1 MNGGASKP
9 TSSRDLSPDVAPG
22 GTGEES
28 SVLFLCNHNTIRS
41 PMAEALT
48 RSLHPRRLY
57 TASAGLQEG
66 WIDPFVV
73 AVLAE
78 QGIDA
83 GDHEPQLLDHIDDE
97 AFDVIVTLT
106 PSAHHRALEL
116 TRTAAVAVEYWPV
129 PDPTATQGSREQRI
143 AAYREA
149 RDYIRARITERFG
162 AR

>member
-1 MNGGASKP
+1 MI
-9 TSSRDLSPDVAPG
+9 DVDEK
-22 GTGEES
+22 TEENA
-28 SVLFLCNHNTIRS
+28 VLFLCNHNTIRS

-48 RSLHPRRLY
+48 RSLYPRRLY
-57 TASAGLQEG
+57 TESAGLQEG

-78 QGIDA
+78 DGIDF
-83 GDHEPQLLDHIDDE
+83 GGHEPQLLDHIDDG

-116 TRTAAVAVEYWPV
+116 TRTQSVKVEYWPV
-129 PDPTATQGSREQRI
+129 PDPTATQGSREQRM

-149 RDYIRARITERFG
+149 RDYIRGRIQARFG
-162 AR
+162 D

>member
-1 MNGGASKP
+1 MSEDTKD
-9 TSSRDLSPDVAPG
+9 TPDEG
-22 GTGEES
+22 

-48 RSLHPRRLY
+48 RSLFPRRLY
-57 TASAGLQEG
+57 TESAGLQEG
-66 WIDPFVV
+66 WIDAFVV

-78 QGIDA
+78 DGIDF
-83 GDHEPQLLDHIDDE
+83 GHHEPQLLDHIDDA

-116 TRTAAVAVEYWPV
+116 TRTQSVSVEYWPV
-129 PDPTATQGSREQRI
+129 PDPTATQGSREQRM

-149 RDYIRARITERFG
+149 RDYIRARIQERFG
-162 AR
+162 E

>member
-1 MNGGASKP
+1 MSDTPETPSGA
-9 TSSRDLSPDVAPG
+9 
-22 GTGEES
+22 

-48 RSLHPRRLY
+48 RSLFPRQIY
-57 TASAGLQEG
+57 AQSAGLQEG
-66 WIDPFVV
+66 WLDAFVV

-78 QGIDA
+78 EGIDF
-83 GDHEPQLLDHIDDE
+83 GGHEPKLLDHLDDQ

-116 TRTAAVAVEYWPV
+116 TRTQSVEVEYWPV
-129 PDPTATQGSREQRI
+129 PDPTATQGTRDQQM

-149 RDYIRARITERFG
+149 RDYIRDRIEERFG
-162 AR
+162 GN

>member
-1 MNGGASKP
+1 MI
-9 TSSRDLSPDVAPG
+9 DVDEK
-22 GTGEES
+22 TEENA
-28 SVLFLCNHNTIRS
+28 VLFLCNHNTIRS

-48 RSLHPRRLY
+48 RALYPRRLY
-57 TASAGLQEG
+57 TESAGLQEG

-78 QGIDA
+78 DGIDF
-83 GDHEPQLLDHIDDE
+83 GGHEPQLLDHIDDG

-116 TRTAAVAVEYWPV
+116 TRTQSVKVEYWPV
-129 PDPTATQGSREQRI
+129 PDPTATQGSREQRM

-149 RDYIRARITERFG
+149 RDYIRGRIQARFG
-162 AR
+162 D